1 MSKTRR
7 QSRKMECVTQITLTI
22 SARETVGQYK
32 GQVVFL
38 PGKTITCSVS
48 LSVPALISR
57 IIHFIESNSYIKKA
71 QHQQF

>member
-1 MSKTRR
+1 
-7 QSRKMECVTQITLTI
+7 MECVTQITSTI
-22 SARETVGQYK
+22 SARETVGQYE

-38 PGKTITCSVS
+38 LGKTITCSVS

-57 IIHFIESNSYIKKA
+57 ITHFIESNSYIKA